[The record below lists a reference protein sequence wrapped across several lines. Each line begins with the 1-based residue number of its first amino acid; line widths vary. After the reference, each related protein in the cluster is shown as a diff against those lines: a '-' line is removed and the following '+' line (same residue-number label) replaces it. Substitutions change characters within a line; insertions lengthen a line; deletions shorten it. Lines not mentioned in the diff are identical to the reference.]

1 MCQVRFPSGGTSIN
15 VTPINYWF
23 VHWISLW
30 VRVECLIQRFLHI
43 ECDGFILFQMESSKR
58 NVSPF
63 ENVTICHG
71 MTTDLYFHILKW
83 VRKLYADHN
92 KENEKYVFLLNV
104 LCIYVCVYVHVNTIT
119 PLHIHERSCTL
130 QQTCT
135 HTKLQI
141 REKKENKTKH
151 TFWVHSGI
159 VWQHNNNNPS
169 QTIPAQKGAVFV
181 F

>member
-1 MCQVRFPSGGTSIN
+1 
-15 VTPINYWF
+15 
-23 VHWISLW
+23 
-30 VRVECLIQRFLHI
+30 
-43 ECDGFILFQMESSKR
+43 MEPAKW
-58 NVSPF
+58 NVSSF
-63 ENVTICHG
+63 KNVTICHG

-104 LCIYVCVYVHVNTIT
+104 LCIYVYVWMYVHVNTIT

-141 REKKENKTKH
+141 REKKENKTKP

-159 VWQHNNNNPS
+159 VWQHNNNNNT
-169 QTIPAQKGAVFV
+169 TIQSKPNHSGTKRCSFRILALKVDKPNLSKQKINNNSNINSSSSNNNNSIGKCRSSSSSS
-181 F
+181 